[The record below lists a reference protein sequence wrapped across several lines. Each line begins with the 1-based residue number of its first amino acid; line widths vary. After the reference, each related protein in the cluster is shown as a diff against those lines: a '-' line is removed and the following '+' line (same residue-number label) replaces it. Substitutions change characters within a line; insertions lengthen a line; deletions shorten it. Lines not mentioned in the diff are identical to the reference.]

1 MGEEQGVYNLPS
13 RVGRDLGACRA
24 GLELLAAATFEALA
38 WSCFIFPCQGAL
50 DKVTWA
56 YKGWGLGKSGSGD

>member
-1 MGEEQGVYNLPS
+1 VGEEGGVYNLLS

-38 WSCFIFPCQGAL
+38 WSLFFFPCQGAL
-50 DKVTWA
+50 DKVP
-56 YKGWGLGKSGSGD
+56 